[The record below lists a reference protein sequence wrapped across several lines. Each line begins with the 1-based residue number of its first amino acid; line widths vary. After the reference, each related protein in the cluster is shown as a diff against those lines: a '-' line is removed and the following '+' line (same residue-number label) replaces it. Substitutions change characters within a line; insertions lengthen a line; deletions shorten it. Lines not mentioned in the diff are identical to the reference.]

1 MVIYMNS
8 LDKFNTER
16 ISAERLQEDHTE
28 FIYQMHQDEQVMAY
42 LGGVRSRGQTAEY
55 MEQNL
60 SHWEKYGYGIW
71 VLRENVTG
79 DLIGRGG
86 LRNAVLG
93 GNDEV
98 EVAYGLLPE
107 FWNKGL
113 ATEFAKAVVRIG
125 SLEIGLSGMACVV
138 HPDNLASQ
146 RVLEKTEFVFE
157 REVIYKSEP
166 HLLFRHDNRQI

>member
-1 MVIYMNS
+1 MNS
-8 LDKFNTER
+8 LDNFNTER
-16 ISAERLQEDHTE
+16 ISAERLKEEHIE
-28 FIYQMHQDEQVMAY
+28 FIHRMHQDEQVMAY
-42 LGGVRSRGQTAEY
+42 LSGVRSREQTANY

-71 VLRENVTG
+71 VLRENSTG

-86 LRNAVLG
+86 MRNAVLG
-93 GNDEV
+93 GNEEV

-113 ATEFAKAVVRIG
+113 ATEFAGAVVRIG
-125 SLEIGLSGMACVV
+125 LSEIGLSGLACVT

-146 RVLEKTEFVFE
+146 CVVEKTGFVFE
-157 REVIYKSEP
+157 RKVIYKSEP
-166 HLLFRHDNRQI
+166 HLLFRHDNMQI

>member
-1 MVIYMNS
+1 MNS

-16 ISAERLQEDHTE
+16 ISAERLKEEHIE
-28 FIYQMHQDEQVMAY
+28 FIHRMHQDEQVMSY
-42 LGGVRSRGQTAEY
+42 LGGIRSSEQTAEY

-60 SHWEKYGYGIW
+60 YHWEKYGYGIW
-71 VLRENVTG
+71 VLRENSTG

-86 LRNAVLG
+86 MRNAVLG
-93 GNDEV
+93 GNEEV

-113 ATEFAKAVVRIG
+113 ATEFAGAVVRIG
-125 SLEIGLSGMACVV
+125 LSEIGLSGLACVT

-146 RVLEKTEFVFE
+146 RVVEKTGFVFE
-157 REVIYKSEP
+157 RKVIYKSEP
-166 HLLFRHDNRQI
+166 HLLFRHDNMQI

>member
-1 MVIYMNS
+1 MDS

-16 ISAERLQEDHTE
+16 LSAERLQEDHIE
-28 FIYQMHQDEQVMAY
+28 FIYRMHQDERVMAY
-42 LGGVRSRGQTAEY
+42 LGGIRSREQTQDY

-60 SHWEKYGYGIW
+60 SHWDRFGYGIW
-71 VLRENVTG
+71 VLRENATG

-107 FWNKGL
+107 FWDKGL
-113 ATEFAKAVVRIG
+113 STEFAGAVVRIG
-125 SLEIGLSGMACVV
+125 LSEIGLSGMASVI
-138 HPDNLASQ
+138 HPDNIASR
-146 RVLEKTEFVFE
+146 RVLEKAGFEFE
-157 REVIYKSEP
+157 RDIIYKSEP
-166 HLLFRHDNRQI
+166 HLLFRRDNAQL

>member
-1 MVIYMNS
+1 MNS

-16 ISAERLQEDHTE
+16 ISSERLQEEHIK
-28 FIYQMHQDEQVMAY
+28 FIHRMHQDRQVMAY
-42 LGGVRSRGQTAEY
+42 LGGIRSREQTADY

-71 VLRENVTG
+71 VLRENSTG

-93 GNDEV
+93 GKDEV

-107 FWNKGL
+107 FWNKGF
-113 ATEFAKAVVRIG
+113 ATEFTGAVVRIG
-125 SLEIGLSGMACVV
+125 LSEIGLSGVACVV
-138 HPDNLASQ
+138 HPDNPASQ
-146 RVLEKTEFVFE
+146 RVLEKTGFIFE

>member
-1 MVIYMNS
+1 MNS
-8 LDKFNTER
+8 LDNFNTER
-16 ISAERLQEDHTE
+16 ISAERLQEDHIE
-28 FIYQMHQDEQVMAY
+28 FIHRMHQNEQVMSC
-42 LGGVRSRGQTAEY
+42 LGGIRSREQTVDY

-71 VLRENVTG
+71 VLRENSTG

-98 EVAYGLLPE
+98 EMAYGLLPE
-107 FWNKGL
+107 FWNKGFT
-113 ATEFAKAVVRIG
+113 TEFARAVVRIG
-125 SLEIGLSGMACVV
+125 LSDMGLSGIACVT

-146 RVLEKTEFVFE
+146 HVLEKTGFAFE

-166 HLLFRHDNRQI
+166 HLLFRHDNTRI

>member
-1 MVIYMNS
+1 MNS

-16 ISAERLQEDHTE
+16 ISAERLHQEHIE
-28 FIYQMHQDEQVMAY
+28 FIHRMHQDEQVMAY
-42 LGGVRSRGQTAEY
+42 LSGVRSREQTANY

-71 VLRENVTG
+71 VLRENSTG

-86 LRNAVLG
+86 MRNAVLG
-93 GNDEV
+93 GNEEV

-113 ATEFAKAVVRIG
+113 ATEFAGAVVRIG
-125 SLEIGLSGMACVV
+125 LSEIGLSGLACVT

-146 RVLEKTEFVFE
+146 RVVEKTGFVFE
-157 REVIYKSEP
+157 RKVIYKSEP
-166 HLLFRHDNRQI
+166 HLLFRHDNMQI

>member
-1 MVIYMNS
+1 MSS
-8 LDKFNTER
+8 LDSFNTKR
-16 ISAERLQEDHTE
+16 ISAERLQQEHID
-28 FIYQMHQDEQVMAY
+28 FIHRMHQDERVMAY
-42 LGGVRSRGQTAEY
+42 LGGRRSREQTADY

-71 VLRENVTG
+71 VLRENSTG

-113 ATEFAKAVVRIG
+113 ATEFAGAIVRIG
-125 SLEIGLSGMACVV
+125 LSEIGLSGMACVA

-146 RVLEKTEFVFE
+146 AVLKKAGFVYE
-157 REVIYKSEP
+157 RKVIYKKES
-166 HLLFRHDNRQI
+166 HLMFRHDNTKI

>member
-1 MVIYMNS
+1 MNS

-16 ISAERLQEDHTE
+16 ISAERLKEEHIE
-28 FIYQMHQDEQVMAY
+28 FIHRMHQDEQVMAY
-42 LGGVRSRGQTAEY
+42 LSGVRSREQTANY

-71 VLRENVTG
+71 VLRENSTG

-86 LRNAVLG
+86 MRNAVLG
-93 GNDEV
+93 GNEEV

-113 ATEFAKAVVRIG
+113 ATEFAGAVVRIG
-125 SLEIGLSGMACVV
+125 LSEIGLSGLACVT

-146 RVLEKTEFVFE
+146 RVVEKTGFVFE
-157 REVIYKSEP
+157 RKVIYKSEP
-166 HLLFRHDNRQI
+166 HLLFRHDNMQI

>member
-1 MVIYMNS
+1 MNS
-8 LDKFNTER
+8 LDNFNTER
-16 ISAERLQEDHTE
+16 ISAERLKEEHIE
-28 FIYQMHQDEQVMAY
+28 FIHRMHQDEQVMSY
-42 LGGVRSRGQTAEY
+42 LGGKRSREQTADY

-60 SHWEKYGYGIW
+60 SHWKRYGYGIW
-71 VLRENVTG
+71 VLRENSTG
-79 DLIGRGG
+79 GLIGRGG

-98 EVAYGLLPE
+98 EMAYGLLPE

-113 ATEFAKAVVRIG
+113 ATEFAGAVVRIG
-125 SLEIGLSGMACVV
+125 LSEIGLFGMACVV

-146 RVLEKTEFVFE
+146 RVLEKTGFIFE

-166 HLLFRHDNRQI
+166 HLLFRHDNTRI